1 MEITAIRAGKSLKSY
16 IAQIRPFGNG
26 KIQSSILTPVFF
38 FFFMEETRRELDHLS
53 RLGFYSSVPF
63 IIQNV

>member
-38 FFFMEETRRELDHLS
+38 FFFHGRNQKRIRSLE
-53 RLGFYSSVPF
+53 
-63 IIQNV
+63 